1 MNVSQ
6 FLNIEPWW
14 RFGVA
19 LLIGSLIGLEREF
32 IQQHLKEPDFAGI
45 RTFALIAL
53 LGAVSAFLG
62 QQLGVLT
69 PALVAFGGLIL
80 LVVSSYIGALLRTRE
95 EEGITTEVAA
105 MLVFLLGGLT
115 FWEPV
120 EVAGALAVIVALLL
134 SMKGQLHEAIRR
146 MSREDLRVALE
157 FGLVSA
163 VVLPLLP
170 NNTLDPLNV
179 LNPFQI
185 WLLVV
190 FVSGIGFVGY
200 VLIKALGAE
209 RGTGL
214 AAILGGIV
222 SSTATTISFAGR
234 SKTSPQLSRVFSMA
248 IILASGVMFPRVWFE
263 VLVIHRPLIRL
274 ISLPLGLMLAASLL
288 IVWSFWRQRH
298 RDDQLE
304 EHDQEAVKLANPL
317 KLSTAITF
325 GLVFAVVLV
334 AVKVAQLLLGT
345 TGVYIAALVSGLAD
359 VDAITLS
366 VAKLASS
373 GQIADQVA
381 AIAIAIA
388 ALMNTLSKA
397 IIAYVVG
404 TVDLRRVVL
413 RSFAIILTM
422 GVVGGGLMLLLF

>member
-1 MNVSQ
+1 MNVGQ

-53 LGAVSAFLG
+53 LGALSAFLS
-62 QQLGVLT
+62 QELGVLT

-80 LVVSSYIGALLRTRE
+80 LVVSSYVGALLRTRA

-134 SMKGQLHEAIRR
+134 SMKGRLHEAIRR

-163 VVLPLLP
+163 VILPLLP
-170 NNTLDPLNV
+170 NRTLDPLNV

-190 FVSGIGFVGY
+190 FVSGIGFAGY

-288 IVWSFWRQRH
+288 MVWLFWRQRH
-298 RDDQLE
+298 SDQHLTD
-304 EHDQEAVKLANPL
+304 HDQEAVKVANPL

-325 GLVFAVVLV
+325 GLVFAIVLV

-345 TGVYIAALVSGLAD
+345 TGVYIAALISGLAD

-366 VAKLASS
+366 VSKLAST
-373 GQIADQVA
+373 GQLPDQVA
-381 AIAIAIA
+381 ATAIAIA

-413 RSFAIILTM
+413 RPFAIILIA
-422 GVVGGGLMLLLF
+422 GAVGGGVMLLLF